1 MSIAVSGFTSSHSIS
16 IDTMHS
22 TKAKVSAARADIL
35 PVGSG
40 RRLVRDICA
49 SMRSSSTWLT
59 TAALAAARP
68 TPRLPNRKAS
78 HGGRP
83 GTASSV
89 PTMDVN
95 TMSMTTRGLVSS

>member
-1 MSIAVSGFTSSHSIS
+1 M
-16 IDTMHS
+16 
-22 TKAKVSAARADIL
+22 
-35 PVGSG
+35 
-40 RRLVRDICA
+40 
-49 SMRSSSTWLT
+49 

-68 TPRLPNRKAS
+68 TPRLPNKKAS

-83 GTASSV
+83 GTASNV